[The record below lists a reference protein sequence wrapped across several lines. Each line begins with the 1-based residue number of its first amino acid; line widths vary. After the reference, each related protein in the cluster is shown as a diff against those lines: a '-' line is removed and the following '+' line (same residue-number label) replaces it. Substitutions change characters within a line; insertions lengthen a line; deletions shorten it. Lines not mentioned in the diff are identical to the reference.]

1 MLTGHTISGGLNG
14 VEFLVGVLLE
24 LFVVPRPVT
33 LLLLLLRSFIL
44 FLRCSVGLV
53 SSWARVVSILGSI
66 RIRIRGV
73 STMDGMSL
81 MFVTDREAPTSDF
94 DRGGMLYGYTVRHG
108 R

>member
-14 VEFLVGVLLE
+14 VEFFVGVLLK
-24 LFVVPRPVT
+24 LFVVPRPVA

-66 RIRIRGV
+66 RTRIRGV
-73 STMDGMSL
+73 STRDSVSL
-81 MFVTDREAPTSDF
+81 VFVVTDGEAPTSDF
-94 DRGGMLYGYTVRHG
+94 DCGGMLRG
-108 R
+108 